1 MKIPIPLQLVT
12 FGLLA
17 LILVSVGTAF
27 AAGITVS
34 SSNIGKQSVLVT
46 ANDVKPSACAAL
58 NLTNLISGSE
68 TLTGTEGNDLIVG
81 SSGADMIDGLSNWMS
96 DKGYARLTDFQGLAV
111 PSIQKWENLD
121 LNHFI
126 RAHIDQTTCIGCELC
141 FIACED
147 GAHQALALAPKNGK
161 RLVEV
166 KEDMCVGCNLCSLVC
181 PVHGCITM
189 RKVEN
194 GAPSVSWKQ
203 YSSGAGTLAPRPQ
216 HYHTVEE

>member
-81 SSGADMIDGLSNWMS
+81 SSGADMIDGLSGDDCILGGGGDDTITGNE
-96 DKGYARLTDFQGLAV
+96 GTDICLGGPGTDSFTSCEG
-111 PSIQKWENLD
+111 EN
-121 LNHFI
+121 
-126 RAHIDQTTCIGCELC
+126 Q
-141 FIACED
+141 
-147 GAHQALALAPKNGK
+147 
-161 RLVEV
+161 
-166 KEDMCVGCNLCSLVC
+166 
-181 PVHGCITM
+181 
-189 RKVEN
+189 
-194 GAPSVSWKQ
+194 
-203 YSSGAGTLAPRPQ
+203 
-216 HYHTVEE
+216 